1 LSLVFLLTLPF
12 RISGWNIQ
20 LGYSRN
26 HSRLASHPLPFL
38 PRTASFPF
46 RKSLLILGRQHLHG
60 KASLFL
66 WAQRLPHSCF
76 FLKKRKKLYDILRG
90 EIISEFFKNNKNM
103 SLHLINYSLI
113 P

>member
-1 LSLVFLLTLPF
+1 MAKHLYFFGLKGYHILV
-12 RISGWNIQ
+12 
-20 LGYSRN
+20 
-26 HSRLASHPLPFL
+26 
-38 PRTASFPF
+38 
-46 RKSLLILGRQHLHG
+46 
-60 KASLFL
+60 
-66 WAQRLPHSCF
+66 F